1 MDFKL
6 STVTNLVLHDMT
18 AVRNITNNNINENN
32 NNININERNDIIIF
46 YVETTRNLTKY
57 Q

>member
-1 MDFKL
+1 
-6 STVTNLVLHDMT
+6 MT
-18 AVRNITNNNINENN
+18 AVRNTTNNNINENN
-32 NNININERNDIIIF
+32 NNINECNDIIIF